1 MGDSPE
7 TITLSPGGGFLLEP
21 TGSATVLTPEMLTDE
36 QRMMK
41 ATAEDFMRREVE
53 PRTAELESKK
63 PGAMRDVL
71 EKAGAVGLLGHDIP
85 EAYGGLGGDKTSSS
99 LIFESVSR
107 LGSFAV
113 SYGAHVGIGTMPL
126 VLFGTPAQ
134 KSRYL
139 PRLATGELIAAYA
152 LTEPGSGSDA
162 LAAKTKAVLSP
173 DGQSWKLTGTK
184 QFITNAGFADLFTI
198 FAKVDGE
205 KFTAFLVERGAPGL
219 TVGPEE
225 HKLGIRGSST
235 CPLFLEDCTIPVGNV
250 LGTIGAGHKIAF
262 NILNIGRWKLGVGAV
277 GGAKYCL
284 EIGVRYA
291 RERKQFGKPIAEFD
305 LIRKKIGDIATQTY
319 VAESMAFRTAGLLDA
334 RTRLID
340 PADPAAPKKEID
352 AIEEHAIEAS
362 IIKVFGSEML
372 HATADETLQIFGG
385 AGYIEDYPIER
396 VSRDARIN
404 RIFEGTNEINRL
416 LVPGTLL
423 KRALQGRLG
432 LMAFVEK
439 VQKELA
445 NPAEID
451 RRVTDGP
458 LGLERQMCDFA
469 KRAVAYSASLGVQ
482 KYLQQITEKQ
492 ELLGVLAD
500 CLIQLFAMDSAIS
513 RTLQL
518 VRDKGAE
525 ASRVPLYMTQL
536 FVARSHETVFELLRE
551 MLMWMSQDEEWGREI
566 RDINSYYQLH
576 RLNTFSLRRKIALH
590 VIEAGGYAL

>member
-1 MGDSPE
+1 MGDLTSG
-7 TITLSPGGGFLLEP
+7 ITLSPGGGFLLEP
-21 TGSATVLTPEMLTDE
+21 TGSATILTPEMLSDE

-41 ATAEDFMRREVE
+41 ETAEDFMRREVE
-53 PRTAELESKK
+53 PRTAEIEAKK
-63 PGAMRDVL
+63 PGVMRGLL
-71 EKAGAVGLLGHDIP
+71 EKAGDVGLLGHDVP
-85 EAYGGLGGDKTSSS
+85 EEYGGLGGDKTSSS
-99 LIFESVSR
+99 LITEAVSR

-126 VLFGTPAQ
+126 VLFGTPEQ
-134 KSRYL
+134 RKRYL
-139 PRLATGELIAAYA
+139 PSLASGKRIAAYA

-162 LAAKTKAVLSP
+162 LAAKTKAVLSA
-173 DGQSWKLTGTK
+173 DGKSWKLTGTK
-184 QFITNAGFADLFTI
+184 QYITNAGFADLFTV

-205 KFTAFLVERGAPGL
+205 KFTAFLIERDAPGL
-219 TVGPEE
+219 TIGPEE

-235 CPLFLEDCTIPVGNV
+235 CALYLEDCTIPVDNV
-250 LGTIGAGHKIAF
+250 LGAIGQGHKIAF

-284 EIGVRYA
+284 EIGVKYA
-291 RERKQFGKPIAEFD
+291 RDRKQFGKPIADFD
-305 LIRKKIGDIATQTY
+305 LIRKKLGDIATQTF

-334 RTRLID
+334 RSRAVD
-340 PADPAAPKKEID
+340 AADPAAQKKMID
-352 AIEEHAIEAS
+352 GIEEHAIEAS

-432 LMAFVEK
+432 LMALIGQ
-439 VQKELA
+439 VQQEMA
-445 NPAEID
+445 DPAKID
-451 RRVTDGP
+451 RAVPAGP
-458 LGLERQMCDFA
+458 LGRERQKCNFA
-469 KRAVAYSASLGVQ
+469 KRAVAYGASLGVQ
-482 KYLQQITEKQ
+482 KYMQQISEKQ

-500 CLIQLFAMDSAIS
+500 CLIQIYAMDSAIT

-518 VRDKGAE
+518 I
-525 ASRVPLYMTQL
+525 ASRGEEQSRIPVLMTQL
-536 FVARSHETVFELLRE
+536 FVAKAHEDVFDLLRE
-551 MLMWMSQDEEWGREI
+551 MLMWVSQDEEWGREI
-566 RDINSYYQLH
+566 RDINSYYQLD
-576 RLNTFSLRRKIALH
+576 RVNTFSLRRKIALH
-590 VIEAGGYAL
+590 VLEAGGYAL